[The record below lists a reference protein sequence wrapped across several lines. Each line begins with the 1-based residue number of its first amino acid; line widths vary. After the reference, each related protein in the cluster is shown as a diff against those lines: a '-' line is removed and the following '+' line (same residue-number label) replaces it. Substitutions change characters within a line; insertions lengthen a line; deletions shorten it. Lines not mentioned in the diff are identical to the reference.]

1 MEEINNYHNNYNKVN
16 SPIFNYYSDIVN
28 SPNLSQNTENIINSQ
43 IIFPQ
48 NFESMT
54 LQQKLENEKRKKGA
68 EPIKEDKNYT
78 PKNNYFKYNEGNN
91 IMNDNNIINTNNIN
105 NKSKEKEKEKKK
117 KNIKSIQPEDL
128 IPTSINGR
136 VILRINP
143 LIYRNESYEFLSS
156 NIYLLLKDQLG
167 CKFLQEKLETDTLN
181 AFQYFYPA
189 ILPHLSILI
198 KDAFA
203 NYFIQKLYCYLNDEQ
218 IEYILNTLKP
228 EFLDICSD
236 SHGTRAIQAIMNFLL
251 TAKLRILFFDIIK
264 PIFISLI
271 NELNGTHIINK
282 FIDYFPE
289 FLNNINNIIID
300 NCINLATHKRGCF
313 FLQNYLTMLLNTK
326 SDLKINIINKLLDKC
341 LILIIDNIGN
351 YIIQYLLSLREQN
364 IISNIINQI
373 LNNISFY
380 SKHKYSNYV
389 IEKLFLFSDDEN
401 RNKIIEKIS
410 KPEIMSDLV
419 IDQQGNYIV
428 LKALMF
434 SDEEKRN
441 IMLNIIKNL
450 EPKIKK
456 FSHGKNFL
464 NKIYNIRPVINDYNY
479 KTNNNK
485 NNKNNK

>member
-1 MEEINNYHNNYNKVN
+1 MEEINKNYHNNYNKVN
-16 SPIFNYYSDIVN
+16 SPIFNYYSHIVN
-28 SPNLSQNTENIINSQ
+28 SPNISQNSENIINTQ
-43 IIFPQ
+43 IQFPK

-54 LQQKLENEKRKKGA
+54 LQQKLENDKGNKIN
-68 EPIKEDKNYT
+68 ESIKEDKNYA
-78 PKNNYFKYNEGNN
+78 PKNNYFKHNNDGKILNENTIN
-91 IMNDNNIINTNNIN
+91 ANNTNN
-105 NKSKEKEKEKKK
+105 KSNEKEKK
-117 KNIKSIQPEDL
+117 NIKTIKPEDL

-143 LIYRNESYEFLSS
+143 LIYRNESYEFLSN
-156 NIYLLLKDQLG
+156 NIYLLLKDQLS
-167 CKFLQEKLETDTLN
+167 CKYLQEKLETDTLN
-181 AFQYFYPA
+181 AFKYFYPA
-189 ILPHLSILI
+189 IIPHLSILI
-198 KDAFA
+198 KDSFA
-203 NYFIQKLYCYLNDEQ
+203 NYFIQKLYCYLNEEQ
-218 IEYILNTLKP
+218 IEFILNTLQP
-228 EFLDICSD
+228 EFLEICSD

-251 TAKLRILFFDIIK
+251 TPKLRMLFFDIIK

-271 NELNGTHIINK
+271 NELNGTHVINR
-282 FIDYFPE
+282 FIDFCPE
-289 FLNNINNIIID
+289 FSNNINSIIMD

-313 FLQNYLTMLLNTK
+313 FLQNYLTMLINTK
-326 SDLKINIINKLLDKC
+326 SDLKINIINKLLDNC
-341 LILIIDNIGN
+341 LILITDNIGN
-351 YIIQYLLSLREQN
+351 YIIQYLLTLREQN

-419 IDQQGNYIV
+419 VDRQGNYIV

-434 SDEEKRN
+434 SDDEKRN
-441 IMLNIIKNL
+441 IMLNIINNL

-456 FSHGKNFL
+456 FSHEKNFL

-479 KTNNNK
+479 KTSNNK

>member
-1 MEEINNYHNNYNKVN
+1 MEEINKNYHTNYNKVN

-28 SPNLSQNTENIINSQ
+28 SPNLSQNSENIINTQ
-43 IIFPQ
+43 IQFPQ

-54 LQQKLENEKRKKGA
+54 LQQKLENDKRNKIN
-68 EPIKEDKNYT
+68 EPMKEDKNYA
-78 PKNNYFKYNEGNN
+78 PKNNYFKHNEGNN
-91 IMNDNNIINTNNIN
+91 ILNENNTISTNNTNN
-105 NKSKEKEKEKKK
+105 KSNETEK
-117 KNIKSIQPEDL
+117 KNIKTIKPEDL

-143 LIYRNESYEFLSS
+143 LIYRNESYEFLAN

-167 CKFLQEKLETDTLN
+167 CKYLQEKLETDTLN

-198 KDAFA
+198 KDSFA
-203 NYFIQKLYCYLNDEQ
+203 NYFIQKLYCYLNEEQ
-218 IEYILNTLKP
+218 IEYILNTLQP
-228 EFLDICSD
+228 EFFDICSD
-236 SHGTRAIQAIMNFLL
+236 SHGTRAIQAIINFLF
-251 TAKLRILFFDIIK
+251 TAKLRFLFFDIIK

-282 FIDYFPE
+282 FINFCPE
-289 FLNNINNIIID
+289 FSNNINSIIMD

-313 FLQNYLTMLLNTK
+313 FLQNYLTMLINNK
-326 SDLKINIINKLLDKC
+326 SDLKINIINKLLDNC
-341 LILIIDNIGN
+341 LILITDNIGN
-351 YIIQYLLSLREQN
+351 YIIQYLLTLREQN

-389 IEKLFLFSDDEN
+389 IEKLFLFSDNEN

-434 SDEEKRN
+434 SDDEKRN
-441 IMLNIIKNL
+441 IMLNIINNL

-464 NKIYNIRPVINDYNY
+464 NKIYNIRPFINDYNY
-479 KTNNNK
+479 KTSNNK
-485 NNKNNK
+485 NNKNSK

>member
-1 MEEINNYHNNYNKVN
+1 MEEKNKNYHNNYNNKVN

-28 SPNLSQNTENIINSQ
+28 SPNLSQNSENIINTQ
-43 IIFPQ
+43 INFPQ
-48 NFESMT
+48 SLQSLT
-54 LQQKLENEKRKKGA
+54 LQQQLENDKRNKA
-68 EPIKEDKNYT
+68 NESIKEDKNYT
-78 PKNNYFKYNEGNN
+78 PKNNYFKYNE
-91 IMNDNNIINTNNIN
+91 TNIN
-105 NKSKEKEKEKKK
+105 NLNENSINKRNEEDL
-117 KNIKSIQPEDL
+117 NGIKSINPEDL

-143 LIYRNESYEFLSS
+143 LIYRNESYEFLAN

-167 CKFLQEKLETDTLN
+167 CKFLQEKLETDTVN

-189 ILPHLSILI
+189 ILPHLSVLV

-203 NYFIQKLYCYLNDEQ
+203 NYFIQKLYCYMSDEQ
-218 IEYILNTLKP
+218 IEFILNTLQP

-236 SHGTRAIQAIMNFLL
+236 NHGTRAIQGIMDFLL
-251 TAKLRILFFDIIK
+251 TAKLRNLFFEMIK

-282 FIDYFPE
+282 FIDFCPE
-289 FLNNINNIIID
+289 FLHNINNIIID

-313 FLQNYLTMLLNTK
+313 FLQNYLTMLINIK
-326 SDLKINIINKLLDKC
+326 SDLKNNIVNKLLDNC
-341 LILIIDNIGN
+341 LILITDGIGN
-351 YIIQYLLSLREQN
+351 YLIQYLLALREQK
-364 IISNIINQI
+364 IISNLINQI

-389 IEKLFLFSDDEN
+389 IEKLFLFSDGEN
-401 RNKIIEKIS
+401 RNKIIDKIS

-419 IDQQGNYIV
+419 IDQQGSYIV
-428 LKALMF
+428 IKALIY
-434 SDEEKRN
+434 SDDEKRN
-441 IMLNIIKNL
+441 IMLNIINNL

-464 NKIYNIRPVINDYNY
+464 NKVYNSNNSRPVIKDYNY
-479 KTNNNK
+479 KTFNNK
-485 NNKNNK
+485 NNKNSK